1 MEFVRSSFLKLFTT
15 ELDISSLLA
24 PGYDLDNPHLSIK
37 EAQLIN
43 LPVTDEE
50 ICHALWSLKAFKAL
64 GPVGLHAGFFQ
75 KFWQLMG
82 SSISDKIK
90 NIFTEKRVPTPLNQT
105 YIALI
110 SKIKGPETIG
120 NFKPI
125 SLCNTVYKIIT
136 KIIVA
141 RIRPYLDKLVS
152 PFQTAFVPGR
162 KGVDNAIIS

>member
-24 PGYDLDNPHLSIK
+24 SGYDLDNPHLSIK
-37 EAQLIN
+37 EAN

-75 KFWQLMG
+75 KFWLLMG

-152 PFQTAFVPGR
+152 SFQTAFVPDR
-162 KGVDNAIIS
+162 KGVDNAIIA